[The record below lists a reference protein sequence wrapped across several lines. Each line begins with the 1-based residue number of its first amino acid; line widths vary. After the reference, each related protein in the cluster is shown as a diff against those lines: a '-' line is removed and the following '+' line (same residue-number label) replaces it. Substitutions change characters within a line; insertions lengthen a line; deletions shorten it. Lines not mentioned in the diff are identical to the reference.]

1 MVTRGWKKQTWLRAS
16 AGLVLILIPLGA
28 ALGESA
34 IKAKPASECWPA
46 DARRV
51 VMFEAYEM
59 VAALG
64 AWDRIVG
71 ISRYAYDNDL
81 LQRVVPH
88 LRQIPAPGTGFA
100 VNLEALLALK
110 PDAVVIWSVQPE
122 LVDFLRRKGL
132 RVLTL
137 YPETLADLK
146 RDLLRLGRLLGKEAR
161 AREVAAMMAQ
171 SLDKLRH
178 RLAAIPAADRPG
190 VVWLWSKPT
199 KIGGNRG
206 IMPELITLTGG
217 INLGSHLNAFYQ
229 ELSMETIV
237 GLNPEVVLIWG
248 SASYGPAD
256 ILHDPKWQSIRAVKT
271 QRVFKSPRASNWS
284 PRVISLAWW
293 MAHCLHPQQISPA
306 EMQAELDQFYRRCFG
321 IPYQG
326 GH

>member
-1 MVTRGWKKQTWLRAS
+1 
-16 AGLVLILIPLGA
+16 
-28 ALGESA
+28 
-34 IKAKPASECWPA
+34 
-46 DARRV
+46 
-51 VMFEAYEM
+51 
-59 VAALG
+59 
-64 AWDRIVG
+64 
-71 ISRYAYDNDL
+71 
-81 LQRVVPH
+81 
-88 LRQIPAPGTGFA
+88 
-100 VNLEALLALK
+100 
-110 PDAVVIWSVQPE
+110 
-122 LVDFLRRKGL
+122 
-132 RVLTL
+132 VLTL
-137 YPETLADLK
+137 YPESLADLN
-146 RDLLRLGRLLGKEAR
+146 RDLLRLGKLFGKEAR

-171 SLDKLRH
+171 SLDKLRQ

-256 ILHDPKWQSIRAVKT
+256 ILHDPKWQSIRAVKSR
-271 QRVFKSPRASNWS
+271 RVFKSPRASNWS